1 MGKAKY
7 IYDEKKANR
16 AIKFIEGF
24 ITHVKGE
31 LGNTPFILADFQ
43 REQIIKPLFGW
54 VDKNGLRKYRTC
66 YIEIPRKNGKSNLSA
81 AIALFML
88 YADGE
93 IGGEVISAAAD
104 RNQANIV
111 FGIARKMV
119 LNSKELSSRGRVF
132 RNSISVESSGSYY
145 KSISSESTTAHGM
158 NLSCAIFDELHAQ
171 KDRELYD
178 VISTSMGSRKQ
189 PLLICITTAGYDR
202 QSICYE
208 LNQYAIKVRDGIIKD
223 PSFLPVIF
231 RAENDDDWTDPKVW
245 AKANAGY
252 GTIIK
257 KEYFR
262 QQFNKAINTPSFQNT
277 FKRLHLNIWT
287 NAESGMFTD
296 KEWTDC
302 NLEKIDLSKFENADC
317 FGGLDLASTRDLS
330 AFTLLF
336 PDAEGEYFTVVPF
349 IFVPSAKLEQ
359 RKGGDG
365 VDYQTWSDNGHL
377 IVTEGNVTDYSFI
390 QAKILELAERFNLI
404 SISFDRWNSS
414 QLVINLMSEGLTLN
428 PIGMGY
434 ISQNAPTKLMES
446 LVLDKKINHGGHP
459 VLRWCMSNVVLETD
473 AAGNIKLS
481 KKKAKDKIDPIAS
494 TVMAFAEYMNTLD
507 DEGDS
512 IYSDRGL
519 LFI

>member
-1 MGKAKY
+1 MKKTKY
-7 IYDEKKANR
+7 IYDKKRGER
-16 AIKFIEGF
+16 AVKFIESF

-31 LGNTPFILADFQ
+31 LGGQKFILEDFQ
-43 REQIIKPLFGW
+43 KEQIIKPLFGW

-81 AIALFML
+81 AIALYML

-111 FGIARKMV
+111 FGIARQMV
-119 LNSKELSSRGRVF
+119 LNSKELSARGRVF
-132 RNSISVESSGSYY
+132 RNSISVESTGSYY

-189 PLLICITTAGYDR
+189 PLLICITTAGFDR

-208 LNQYAIKVRDGIIKD
+208 LNQYALKVRDGIIKD
-223 PSFLPVIF
+223 DSFLPVIF
-231 RAENDDDWTDPKVW
+231 RAEPEDDWTNPKVW
-245 AKANAGY
+245 KKANAGY

-257 KEYFR
+257 EEYFR
-262 QQFNKAINTPSFQNT
+262 QQYQKAINTPSFQNT
-277 FKRLHLNIWT
+277 FKRLHLNLWT

-302 NLEKIDLSKFENADC
+302 NLEKIELSKFEKADC

-330 AFTLLF
+330 CFTLVF
-336 PDAEGEYFTVVPF
+336 PDSDGEYYTIVPF

-359 RKGGDG
+359 VKGGDG
-365 VDYQTWSDNGHL
+365 VDYNTWRDSGHL
-377 IVTEGNVTDYSFI
+377 IVTEGNVTDYNFI
-390 QAKILELAERFNLI
+390 QAKILELAERFNII
-404 SISFDRWNSS
+404 SMSFDRWNSS
-414 QLVINLMSEGLTLN
+414 QLVINLMQEGLTLN

-434 ISQNAPTKLMES
+434 ISQNAPTKMFES

-459 VLRWCMSNVVLETD
+459 VLRWCMSNVVLESD

-481 KKKAKDKIDPIAS
+481 KKKAKGKIDPIAA
-494 TVMAFAEYMNTLD
+494 TVMALAEYMNTLD
-507 DEGDS
+507 DEGNS
-512 IYSDRGL
+512 IYNDRGL
-519 LFI
+519 IFV